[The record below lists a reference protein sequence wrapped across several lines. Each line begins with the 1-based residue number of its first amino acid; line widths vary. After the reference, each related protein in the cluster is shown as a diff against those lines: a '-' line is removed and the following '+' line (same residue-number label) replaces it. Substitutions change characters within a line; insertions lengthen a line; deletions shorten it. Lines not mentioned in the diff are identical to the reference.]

1 MADDLKN
8 TATDDVNNISKKNV
22 AKAEKKLLTL
32 TKQIYQL

>member
-22 AKAEKKLLTL
+22 AKAEKNFLTL